1 MSGTTTLDGRDSIV
15 LHDIIKCDEGG
26 WVKIDDLVRMDVL
39 WSSSSRRITQ
49 ASAGY
54 RDRDQR
60 LRIYNERLQLIING
74 NILSAKKPD
83 GKVRLQF
90 LGIRVKEP
98 PAGPYTLG
106 AAGSNMMVSRFDQVT
121 EVQRD
126 PDLRCNQAW
135 LGQSDGWVRPWAVR
149 ALSGH
154 TVHYDPEKNLMELDP
169 HKFAISPSMS
179 LVNQIGGAYHA
190 TSCRNLLPIVERGI
204 LPGTSIQEAQYA
216 RCDTGR
222 LHSYFGVFPPWD
234 ARNISTKQRVSGRGN
249 LAMPLVVLHVP
260 VLDLVR
266 LKGRVTDSGN
276 IIVSRP
282 VPFSLVKEVWFC
294 MPKDTDRK
302 GFDHIEKIMDGDL
315 EDEMALEYQASPI
328 LHDFKKMKTPA
339 RLMQLL
345 CDMPSGPHNAEKERL
360 LRELA
365 ATIDYHHEDARR
377 QHYLK
382 EAANFMIK
390 RTHPGDLVM
399 DSVGNQVRMRLCP
412 ACYHLTPS
420 CFSRCSICWSLF
432 ISRGKFRRQ
441 EPTREESPTE
451 VPNANIAHSM
461 EAAAAAVPEVGPEED
476 DRLDAMTVAEPE
488 MEVDVQGSDPEPENA
503 DDLPDLDEYPEEV
516 NDNSDDTRQ
525 AVLLSGV
532 TLVLEPRL
540 EIARAAMQPT
550 VYLDTRAGNC
560 VDANRVAFAY
570 AAYFVC
576 RTIYKM
582 WPGTIKWITM
592 PFDKMVERFRA
603 GGRYDAMGT
612 WPGSLSEVDPETNV
626 SRDITDE
633 EIRNSDATAGGE
645 LEDPDKRWLI
655 RKFRTNQL
663 LSMIIRGADQL
674 GYGRQAFNPSTYVNR
689 GQTTKEMHFCL
700 LGLLNE
706 VIPKVTG
713 HTLYSLIRP
722 ATNRPTGYLYVDPVG
737 CVLVQSIKE
746 TPAIHLGFLI
756 DHDIQC
762 PAKFVEKISKRKVEA
777 EYNPQQ
783 QNKRMALQHFTP
795 GEFLDAGQQSIMN
808 AAVTQEERNR
818 FSRPAQPEAAPSSS
832 SHGDRN
838 RNPSNVNNW
847 MDKGKGKG
855 KFKGKSDNEQTRERE
870 HWRRWGR
877 DNQW

>member
-1 MSGTTTLDGRDSIV
+1 MDLRHHIGRVSGTTTLDGRDSTV
-15 LHDIIKCDEGG
+15 LHDVIKCDEGG
-26 WVKIDDLVRMDVL
+26 WVLIDDLVRMDVL

-49 ASAGY
+49 SSANY

-60 LRIYNERLQLIING
+60 LHIYNERLQLIVNG
-74 NILSAKKPD
+74 NILSAKKPG

-98 PAGPYTLG
+98 PAGPYTLSP
-106 AAGSNMMVSRFDQVT
+106 AGSNMMVSRFDQLT

-126 PDLRCNQAW
+126 PYLRRNQAYI
-135 LGQSDGWVRPWAVR
+135 GASDGWVRPWAVR

-154 TVHYDPEKNLMELDP
+154 AVHYDDEKNLMELDP

-179 LVNQIGGAYHA
+179 LVNQIGGAYRA

-216 RCDTGR
+216 RYDTGR

-234 ARNISTKQRVSGRGN
+234 ARNTTTKQRVNGHGN
-249 LAMPLVVLHVP
+249 HAMPLVVLHIP

-266 LKGRVTDSGN
+266 LQGRITDSGN
-276 IIVSRP
+276 IIVNRP

-294 MPKDTDRK
+294 IPKDTDRR

-328 LHDFKKMKTPA
+328 LHEFKKMKTPA

-365 ATIDYHHEDARR
+365 TAIDYHHEDARR

-382 EAANFMIK
+382 EAANFMIR

-420 CFSRCSICWSLF
+420 CFSMCSICWSLF

-461 EAAAAAVPEVGPEED
+461 EAAAAAIPEVGPEED

-488 MEVDVQGSDPEPENA
+488 MEVDVQGSDPEPEHA
-503 DDLPDLDEYPEEV
+503 DDLPDFDEFPEEV
-516 NDNSDDTRQ
+516 NDNSNETRQ

-532 TLVLEPRL
+532 TLVLEPKL

-560 VDANRVAFAY
+560 VDANR
-570 AAYFVC
+570 
-576 RTIYKM
+576 T
-582 WPGTIKWITM
+582 
-592 PFDKMVERFRA
+592 
-603 GGRYDAMGT
+603 
-612 WPGSLSEVDPETNV
+612 
-626 SRDITDE
+626 
-633 EIRNSDATAGGE
+633 
-645 LEDPDKRWLI
+645 
-655 RKFRTNQL
+655 
-663 LSMIIRGADQL
+663 
-674 GYGRQAFNPSTYVNR
+674 
-689 GQTTKEMHFCL
+689 
-700 LGLLNE
+700 GL
-706 VIPKVTG
+706 VHV
-713 HTLYSLIRP
+713 LY
-722 ATNRPTGYLYVDPVG
+722 PTGKSDPG
-737 CVLVQSIKE
+737 AQ
-746 TPAIHLGFLI
+746 TYRF
-756 DHDIQC
+756 
-762 PAKFVEKISKRKVEA
+762 ISCCEKRKVRYCLRE
-777 EYNPQQ
+777 E
-783 QNKRMALQHFTP
+783 L
-795 GEFLDAGQQSIMN
+795 S
-808 AAVTQEERNR
+808 AV
-818 FSRPAQPEAAPSSS
+818 
-832 SHGDRN
+832 
-838 RNPSNVNNW
+838 
-847 MDKGKGKG
+847 
-855 KFKGKSDNEQTRERE
+855 
-870 HWRRWGR
+870 
-877 DNQW
+877 